1 MRKSKEDTQLT
12 REKIIESAFE
22 SFFELGY
29 AETSLSLIAENA
41 GMTRG
46 AIYWHFKDKNE
57 LYREVVKIAAE
68 KADVVKF
75 AYSLSEDLSYKE
87 RMLSLFLF
95 SQNNRY
101 VDFIYKTINQISVY
115 KEFEDLFEMIK
126 LNKINLFRYFVEET
140 RMHIRS
146 EHIRNVMLPEYY
158 ASDLYLIFEG
168 LFLTGKCSHRP
179 DLRQRTYKTIY
190 RSRFKRSV
198 IAAVLPDDFGKD
210 IFFPAGNNKNVRKE
224 KCHYV

>member
-168 LFLTGKCSHRP
+168 LFLT
-179 DLRQRTYKTIY
+179 
-190 RSRFKRSV
+190 
-198 IAAVLPDDFGKD
+198 
-210 IFFPAGNNKNVRKE
+210 KNVPNGLICDREHIRQYIDLVLKDL
-224 KCHYV
+224 

>member
-168 LFLTGKCSHRP
+168 LFLT
-179 DLRQRTYKTIY
+179 
-190 RSRFKRSV
+190 
-198 IAAVLPDDFGKD
+198 
-210 IFFPAGNNKNVRKE
+210 KNVPIGLICDREHIRQYIDLVLKD
-224 KCHYV
+224 V

>member
-22 SFFELGY
+22 SYFELGY

-168 LFLTGKCSHRP
+168 LFLT
-179 DLRQRTYKTIY
+179 
-190 RSRFKRSV
+190 
-198 IAAVLPDDFGKD
+198 
-210 IFFPAGNNKNVRKE
+210 KNVPIGLICDREHIRQYIDLVLKDL
-224 KCHYV
+224 

>member
-126 LNKINLFRYFVEET
+126 LNKINLFMYFVEET

-168 LFLTGKCSHRP
+168 LFLT
-179 DLRQRTYKTIY
+179 
-190 RSRFKRSV
+190 
-198 IAAVLPDDFGKD
+198 
-210 IFFPAGNNKNVRKE
+210 KNVPIGLICDREHIRQYIDLVLKDL
-224 KCHYV
+224 

>member
-115 KEFEDLFEMIK
+115 KEFD
-126 LNKINLFRYFVEET
+126 NVET
-140 RMHIRS
+140 FIR
-146 EHIRNVMLPEYY
+146 EIEVMKE
-158 ASDLYLIFEG
+158 
-168 LFLTGKCSHRP
+168 
-179 DLRQRTYKTIY
+179 
-190 RSRFKRSV
+190 
-198 IAAVLPDDFGKD
+198 
-210 IFFPAGNNKNVRKE
+210 RK
-224 KCHYV
+224 

>member
-168 LFLTGKCSHRP
+168 LFLT
-179 DLRQRTYKTIY
+179 
-190 RSRFKRSV
+190 
-198 IAAVLPDDFGKD
+198 
-210 IFFPAGNNKNVRKE
+210 KNVSIGLICDREHIRQYIDLVLKDL
-224 KCHYV
+224 

>member
-95 SQNNRY
+95 SQNHRY

-168 LFLTGKCSHRP
+168 LFLT
-179 DLRQRTYKTIY
+179 
-190 RSRFKRSV
+190 
-198 IAAVLPDDFGKD
+198 
-210 IFFPAGNNKNVRKE
+210 KNVPIGLICDREHIRQYIDLVLKDL
-224 KCHYV
+224 

>member
-101 VDFIYKTINQISVY
+101 VDFIYKTINQISFY

-168 LFLTGKCSHRP
+168 LFLT
-179 DLRQRTYKTIY
+179 
-190 RSRFKRSV
+190 
-198 IAAVLPDDFGKD
+198 
-210 IFFPAGNNKNVRKE
+210 KNVSIGLICDREHIRQYIDLVLKDL
-224 KCHYV
+224 

>member
-101 VDFIYKTINQISVY
+101 VDFIYKTINQMSVY

-168 LFLTGKCSHRP
+168 LFLT
-179 DLRQRTYKTIY
+179 
-190 RSRFKRSV
+190 
-198 IAAVLPDDFGKD
+198 
-210 IFFPAGNNKNVRKE
+210 KNVPIGLICDREHIRQYIDLVLKDL
-224 KCHYV
+224 

>member
-101 VDFIYKTINQISVY
+101 VDFIYKPINQISVY

-168 LFLTGKCSHRP
+168 LFLT
-179 DLRQRTYKTIY
+179 
-190 RSRFKRSV
+190 
-198 IAAVLPDDFGKD
+198 
-210 IFFPAGNNKNVRKE
+210 KNVPIGLICDREHIRQYIDLVLKDL
-224 KCHYV
+224 

>member
-95 SQNNRY
+95 SQNNR
-101 VDFIYKTINQISVY
+101 
-115 KEFEDLFEMIK
+115 
-126 LNKINLFRYFVEET
+126 
-140 RMHIRS
+140 
-146 EHIRNVMLPEYY
+146 
-158 ASDLYLIFEG
+158 
-168 LFLTGKCSHRP
+168 
-179 DLRQRTYKTIY
+179 
-190 RSRFKRSV
+190 
-198 IAAVLPDDFGKD
+198 
-210 IFFPAGNNKNVRKE
+210 
-224 KCHYV
+224 

>member
-46 AIYWHFKDKNE
+46 AIYWHFKDKNA

-168 LFLTGKCSHRP
+168 LFLT
-179 DLRQRTYKTIY
+179 
-190 RSRFKRSV
+190 
-198 IAAVLPDDFGKD
+198 
-210 IFFPAGNNKNVRKE
+210 KNVPIGLICDREHIRQYIDLVLKDL
-224 KCHYV
+224 

>member
-29 AETSLSLIAENA
+29 AETSLSLIAEDA

-168 LFLTGKCSHRP
+168 LFLT
-179 DLRQRTYKTIY
+179 
-190 RSRFKRSV
+190 
-198 IAAVLPDDFGKD
+198 
-210 IFFPAGNNKNVRKE
+210 KNVPIGLICDREHIRQYIDLVLKDL
-224 KCHYV
+224 

>member
-158 ASDLYLIFEG
+158 ASDLYLIFFFF
-168 LFLTGKCSHRP
+168 FLT
-179 DLRQRTYKTIY
+179 
-190 RSRFKRSV
+190 
-198 IAAVLPDDFGKD
+198 
-210 IFFPAGNNKNVRKE
+210 KNVPIGLICDREHIRQYIDLVLKDL
-224 KCHYV
+224 

>member
-101 VDFIYKTINQISVY
+101 VDFIYKTINQIAVY

-168 LFLTGKCSHRP
+168 LFLT
-179 DLRQRTYKTIY
+179 
-190 RSRFKRSV
+190 
-198 IAAVLPDDFGKD
+198 
-210 IFFPAGNNKNVRKE
+210 KNVPIGLICDREHIRQYIDLVLKDL
-224 KCHYV
+224 

>member
-168 LFLTGKCSHRP
+168 LFLT
-179 DLRQRTYKTIY
+179 
-190 RSRFKRSV
+190 
-198 IAAVLPDDFGKD
+198 
-210 IFFPAGNNKNVRKE
+210 KNVPIGLISDREHIRQYIDLVLKDL
-224 KCHYV
+224 

>member
-146 EHIRNVMLPEYY
+146 EHIRILCFRFI
-158 ASDLYLIFEG
+158 SDF
-168 LFLTGKCSHRP
+168 
-179 DLRQRTYKTIY
+179 
-190 RSRFKRSV
+190 
-198 IAAVLPDDFGKD
+198 
-210 IFFPAGNNKNVRKE
+210 
-224 KCHYV
+224 

>member
-168 LFLTGKCSHRP
+168 LFLT
-179 DLRQRTYKTIY
+179 
-190 RSRFKRSV
+190 
-198 IAAVLPDDFGKD
+198 
-210 IFFPAGNNKNVRKE
+210 KNVPIGLICDREHIRQDIDLVLKDL
-224 KCHYV
+224 

>member
-126 LNKINLFRYFVEET
+126 LNKINLFWYFVEET

-168 LFLTGKCSHRP
+168 LFLT
-179 DLRQRTYKTIY
+179 
-190 RSRFKRSV
+190 
-198 IAAVLPDDFGKD
+198 
-210 IFFPAGNNKNVRKE
+210 KNVPIGLICDREHIRQYIDLVLKDL
-224 KCHYV
+224 

>member
-29 AETSLSLIAENA
+29 ADTSLSLIAENA

-168 LFLTGKCSHRP
+168 LFLT
-179 DLRQRTYKTIY
+179 
-190 RSRFKRSV
+190 
-198 IAAVLPDDFGKD
+198 
-210 IFFPAGNNKNVRKE
+210 KNVPIGLICDREHIRQYIDLVLKDL
-224 KCHYV
+224 

>member
-115 KEFEDLFEMIK
+115 KEFEDLFEMK

-168 LFLTGKCSHRP
+168 LFLT
-179 DLRQRTYKTIY
+179 
-190 RSRFKRSV
+190 
-198 IAAVLPDDFGKD
+198 
-210 IFFPAGNNKNVRKE
+210 KNVPIGLICDREHIRQYIDLVLKDL
-224 KCHYV
+224 

>member
-126 LNKINLFRYFVEET
+126 LNRINLFRYFVEET

-168 LFLTGKCSHRP
+168 LFLT
-179 DLRQRTYKTIY
+179 
-190 RSRFKRSV
+190 
-198 IAAVLPDDFGKD
+198 
-210 IFFPAGNNKNVRKE
+210 KNVPIGLICDREHIRQYIDLVLKDL
-224 KCHYV
+224 

>member
-46 AIYWHFKDKNE
+46 VIYWDFKDKNE
-57 LYREVVKIAAE
+57 LYREVVKIPAE

-168 LFLTGKCSHRP
+168 LFLT
-179 DLRQRTYKTIY
+179 
-190 RSRFKRSV
+190 
-198 IAAVLPDDFGKD
+198 
-210 IFFPAGNNKNVRKE
+210 KNVPIGLICDREHIRQYIDLVLKDL
-224 KCHYV
+224 

>member
-22 SFFELGY
+22 SFFVLGY

-115 KEFEDLFEMIK
+115 KEFEDMFEMIK

-168 LFLTGKCSHRP
+168 LFLT
-179 DLRQRTYKTIY
+179 
-190 RSRFKRSV
+190 
-198 IAAVLPDDFGKD
+198 
-210 IFFPAGNNKNVRKE
+210 KNVPIGLICDREHIRQYIDLVLKDL
-224 KCHYV
+224 

>member
-168 LFLTGKCSHRP
+168 LFLTKNVPIGLICDREHI
-179 DLRQRTYKTIY
+179 RQY

-210 IFFPAGNNKNVRKE
+210 IFFPAGNNENVRKE

>member
-68 KADVVKF
+68 MAYVVKF

-115 KEFEDLFEMIK
+115 KEFEDLFELIK

-168 LFLTGKCSHRP
+168 LFLT
-179 DLRQRTYKTIY
+179 
-190 RSRFKRSV
+190 
-198 IAAVLPDDFGKD
+198 
-210 IFFPAGNNKNVRKE
+210 KNVPIGLICDREHIRQYIDLVLKDL
-224 KCHYV
+224 

>member
-41 GMTRG
+41 VMTRG

-168 LFLTGKCSHRP
+168 LFLT
-179 DLRQRTYKTIY
+179 
-190 RSRFKRSV
+190 
-198 IAAVLPDDFGKD
+198 
-210 IFFPAGNNKNVRKE
+210 KNVPIGLICDREHIRQYIDLVLKDL
-224 KCHYV
+224 

>member
-126 LNKINLFRYFVEET
+126 LNKINLFRNFVEET

-168 LFLTGKCSHRP
+168 LFLT
-179 DLRQRTYKTIY
+179 
-190 RSRFKRSV
+190 
-198 IAAVLPDDFGKD
+198 
-210 IFFPAGNNKNVRKE
+210 KNVPIGLICDREHIRQYIDLVLKDL
-224 KCHYV
+224 

>member
-68 KADVVKF
+68 KADVLKF

-168 LFLTGKCSHRP
+168 LFLT
-179 DLRQRTYKTIY
+179 
-190 RSRFKRSV
+190 
-198 IAAVLPDDFGKD
+198 
-210 IFFPAGNNKNVRKE
+210 KNVPIGLICDREHIRQYIDLVLKDL
-224 KCHYV
+224 

>member
-1 MRKSKEDTQLT
+1 M
-12 REKIIESAFE
+12 
-22 SFFELGY
+22 GY

-168 LFLTGKCSHRP
+168 LFLT
-179 DLRQRTYKTIY
+179 
-190 RSRFKRSV
+190 
-198 IAAVLPDDFGKD
+198 
-210 IFFPAGNNKNVRKE
+210 KNVPIGLICDREHIRQYIDLVLKDL
-224 KCHYV
+224 

>member
-140 RMHIRS
+140 RMPIRS

-158 ASDLYLIFEG
+158 ASELYLIFEG
-168 LFLTGKCSHRP
+168 LFLT
-179 DLRQRTYKTIY
+179 
-190 RSRFKRSV
+190 
-198 IAAVLPDDFGKD
+198 
-210 IFFPAGNNKNVRKE
+210 KNVPIRLICDRQHIRQYIDLVLKDL
-224 KCHYV
+224 

>member
-1 MRKSKEDTQLT
+1 
-12 REKIIESAFE
+12 
-22 SFFELGY
+22 
-29 AETSLSLIAENA
+29 
-41 GMTRG
+41 
-46 AIYWHFKDKNE
+46 
-57 LYREVVKIAAE
+57 
-68 KADVVKF
+68 
-75 AYSLSEDLSYKE
+75 
-87 RMLSLFLF
+87 MLSLFLF

-168 LFLTGKCSHRP
+168 LFLT
-179 DLRQRTYKTIY
+179 
-190 RSRFKRSV
+190 
-198 IAAVLPDDFGKD
+198 
-210 IFFPAGNNKNVRKE
+210 KNVPIGLICDREHIRQYIDLVLKDL
-224 KCHYV
+224 

>member
-95 SQNNRY
+95 LRIIDMWILSTRRSTR
-101 VDFIYKTINQISVY
+101 FRS
-115 KEFEDLFEMIK
+115 IK
-126 LNKINLFRYFVEET
+126 NLKI
-140 RMHIRS
+140 
-146 EHIRNVMLPEYY
+146 
-158 ASDLYLIFEG
+158 
-168 LFLTGKCSHRP
+168 C
-179 DLRQRTYKTIY
+179 LR
-190 RSRFKRSV
+190 
-198 IAAVLPDDFGKD
+198 
-210 IFFPAGNNKNVRKE
+210 
-224 KCHYV
+224 

>member
-101 VDFIYKTINQISVY
+101 VDFIYKMINQISVY

-168 LFLTGKCSHRP
+168 LFLT
-179 DLRQRTYKTIY
+179 
-190 RSRFKRSV
+190 
-198 IAAVLPDDFGKD
+198 
-210 IFFPAGNNKNVRKE
+210 KNVPIGLICDREHIRQYIDLVLKDL
-224 KCHYV
+224 

>member
-87 RMLSLFLF
+87 RMLRLFLF

-168 LFLTGKCSHRP
+168 LFLT
-179 DLRQRTYKTIY
+179 
-190 RSRFKRSV
+190 
-198 IAAVLPDDFGKD
+198 
-210 IFFPAGNNKNVRKE
+210 KNVPIGLICDREHIRQYIDLVLKDL
-224 KCHYV
+224 

>member
-22 SFFELGY
+22 SFFELDY

-168 LFLTGKCSHRP
+168 LFLT
-179 DLRQRTYKTIY
+179 
-190 RSRFKRSV
+190 
-198 IAAVLPDDFGKD
+198 
-210 IFFPAGNNKNVRKE
+210 KNVPIGLICDREHIRQYIDLVLKDL
-224 KCHYV
+224 

>member
-1 MRKSKEDTQLT
+1 MRRRQVMRKSKEDTQLT

-168 LFLTGKCSHRP
+168 LFLT
-179 DLRQRTYKTIY
+179 
-190 RSRFKRSV
+190 
-198 IAAVLPDDFGKD
+198 
-210 IFFPAGNNKNVRKE
+210 KNVPIGLICDREHIRQYIDLVLKDL
-224 KCHYV
+224 

>member
-1 MRKSKEDTQLT
+1 MRKSKEDTRLT

-168 LFLTGKCSHRP
+168 LFLT
-179 DLRQRTYKTIY
+179 
-190 RSRFKRSV
+190 
-198 IAAVLPDDFGKD
+198 
-210 IFFPAGNNKNVRKE
+210 KNVSIGLICDREHIRQYIDLVLKDL
-224 KCHYV
+224 